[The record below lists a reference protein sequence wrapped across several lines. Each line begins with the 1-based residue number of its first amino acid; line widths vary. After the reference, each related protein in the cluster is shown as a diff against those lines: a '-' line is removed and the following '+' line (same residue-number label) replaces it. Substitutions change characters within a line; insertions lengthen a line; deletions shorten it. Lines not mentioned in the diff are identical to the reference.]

1 MSLSSDNGEQ
11 RRVRIGCSSGFWGD
25 TATSVPQLIY
35 GGNIQVRSIRSACC
49 SSVTM
54 MCPVHYSTLQYLV
67 SDYLSEITMSLL
79 AAVRNKR
86 PELGFCPDFL
96 ESTAPHLAEIKRRGI
111 RVVTNGGDKDYGI
124 IESLRRA

>member
-1 MSLSSDNGEQ
+1 M
-11 RRVRIGCSSGFWGD
+11 
-25 TATSVPQLIY
+25 
-35 GGNIQVRSIRSACC
+35 
-49 SSVTM
+49 
-54 MCPVHYSTLQYLV
+54 

>member
-1 MSLSSDNGEQ
+1 MICIVCTL
-11 RRVRIGCSSGFWGD
+11 
-25 TATSVPQLIY
+25 
-35 GGNIQVRSIRSACC
+35 
-49 SSVTM
+49 
-54 MCPVHYSTLQYLV
+54 HYITLQYLV

-111 RVVTNGGDKDYGI
+111 RLVTNGGDSLEKSLEHLRELEKGI
-124 IESLRRA
+124 EEVIEEVIERDLGKRAREELEKTLE

>member
-1 MSLSSDNGEQ
+1 MLLLSDHD
-11 RRVRIGCSSGFWGD
+11 VSS
-25 TATSVPQLIY
+25 TLQYI
-35 GGNIQVRSIRSACC
+35 I
-49 SSVTM
+49 
-54 MCPVHYSTLQYLV
+54 VHYSTLQYLV
-67 SDYLSEITMSLL
+67 SDSLSEITMSLL

-124 IESLRRA
+124 IESLRESLRLHLRA